1 LNTLLDEH
9 TMNRHFTTLLLLALC
24 AGSAHAEGTLTP
36 QQFESLRQ
44 QIRPQAKESQW
55 AAVPWL
61 INLHAARE
69 RAAREDK
76 PLFLWRSGGGDVLGR
91 T

>member
-1 LNTLLDEH
+1 MVLRRTCLLGIILTATGILRADG
-9 TMNRHFTTLLLLALC
+9 T
-24 AGSAHAEGTLTP
+24 TLTP
-36 QQFESLRQ
+36 STFRSLQRL
-44 QIRPQAKESQW
+44 IRPQPDESQW

-61 INLHAARE
+61 INLRDARE

>member
-1 LNTLLDEH
+1 MSSKIICVFVLI
-9 TMNRHFTTLLLLALC
+9 LA
-24 AGSAHAEGTLTP
+24 AGG
-36 QQFESLRQ
+36 SLRADDTALSPRNFASIQ
-44 QIRPQAKESQW
+44 RLIRPQPDESQW
-55 AAVPWL
+55 ASVPWL
-61 INLHAARE
+61 SNLKEARE

>member
-1 LNTLLDEH
+1 MFYRIIALFVLMVSIAGLLRADDKE
-9 TMNRHFTTLLLLALC
+9 
-24 AGSAHAEGTLTP
+24 LTP
-36 QQFESLRQ
+36 QKFELLQRL
-44 QIRPQAKESQW
+44 IRPQQDESQW

-61 INLHAARE
+61 INLQDARE

>member
-1 LNTLLDEH
+1 MTSLFVLI
-9 TMNRHFTTLLLLALC
+9 LC
-24 AGSAHAEGTLTP
+24 AGGFLRADETALTP
-36 QQFESLRQ
+36 RNFESLQRL
-44 QIRPQAKESQW
+44 IRPQPDESQW

-61 INLHAARE
+61 INLKDARE

>member
-1 LNTLLDEH
+1 MCTRILSFFVLLCCAAG
-9 TMNRHFTTLLLLALC
+9 FLC
-24 AGSAHAEGTLTP
+24 GEDTTLTP
-36 QQFESLRQ
+36 QSFESLRRL
-44 QIRPQAKESQW
+44 IRPQPDESAW

-61 INLHAARE
+61 INLQDARE
-69 RAAREDK
+69 RAVREDK

>member
-1 LNTLLDEH
+1 MHLTATCLFAIVLSAAGILRADDAALTSSKFELLQ
-9 TMNRHFTTLLLLALC
+9 RL
-24 AGSAHAEGTLTP
+24 
-36 QQFESLRQ
+36 
-44 QIRPQAKESQW
+44 IRPQPDESQW

-61 INLHAARE
+61 TNLKNARE

>member
-1 LNTLLDEH
+1 MYSRLTC
-9 TMNRHFTTLLLLALC
+9 LLAIVLST
-24 AGSAHAEGTLTP
+24 AGVLRADDTELTSSK
-36 QQFESLRQ
+36 FESLQRL
-44 QIRPQAKESQW
+44 IRPQPDESQW

-61 INLHAARE
+61 INLKVARE